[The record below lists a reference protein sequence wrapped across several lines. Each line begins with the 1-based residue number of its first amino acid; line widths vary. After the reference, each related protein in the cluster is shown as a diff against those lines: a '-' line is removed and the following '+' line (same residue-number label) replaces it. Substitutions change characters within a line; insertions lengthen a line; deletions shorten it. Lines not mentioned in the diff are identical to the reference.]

1 MEFLLSGKHVEIAD
15 EERELAQ
22 KLADKLS
29 SDYVKLSTLRM
40 VLGSERGMKSCEALL
55 NGNNVSLNASAKAD
69 SALAA
74 IAATYEKLNKQMRRY
89 LTKIQ
94 DRSISANPILKEKIW
109 ASADLKQANDAEAD
123 IFDEL

>member
-1 MEFLLSGKHVEIAD
+1 MEFLLTGKHVEIAD

-40 VLGSERGMKSCEALL
+40 VLGSERGLKSCEALL

-69 SALAA
+69 STLAA

-109 ASADLKQANDAEAD
+109 ASADLKQENDEEAD
-123 IFDEL
+123 LFDEI

>member
-40 VLGSERGMKSCEALL
+40 VLGSERGQKSCEALL

-89 LTKIQ
+89 LNKIQ
-94 DRSISANPILKEKIW
+94 DRSVSANPLLKEKIW
-109 ASADLKQANDAEAD
+109 ASADLKLVNDDEVD